1 MAGKELNTTEA
12 RLQFADIVERA
23 QFKKERV
30 IISKRGKEV
39 VAVISV
45 EDLRLLEELE
55 AQEDQ
60 EDIAAAEAAL
70 LAMKE
75 RGEKPIPLDDVL
87 AELGLLDL
95 LKK

>member
-23 QFKKERV
+23 QFKKERI
-30 IISKRGKEV
+30 IISKRGKEA

-45 EDLRLLEELE
+45 EDLRLLETLE
-55 AQEDQ
+55 AQEDK
-60 EDIAAAEAAL
+60 EDIEAAEAAL

-75 RGEKPIPLDDVL
+75 KGEKPIPLDEVL
-87 AELGLLDL
+87 ASLGLL
-95 LKK
+95 K